1 MLRYHCYFRPHWL
14 WITLPLLLAGLN
26 RQIYSQSINLTQIS
40 TKQGLPGSNIRKLHQ
55 DSIGFIWF
63 GVEAV
68 GLCKYDGIKFKVFD
82 YDPDNPYSISNNFIW
97 DIVSDKRNLW
107 IATENGLNLYYRD
120 KNRFYNF
127 FSDNSGL
134 TDNWVVSLFLD
145 HQKNLWIGTSNGLN
159 KLPKSELEELYMGI
173 GEGDNITSSFKLQ
186 HFLYDDSIT
195 KKFGKIQILHISEDK
210 QRNLWI
216 STDAGVFIVQPETNT
231 IKHLYHKTNS
241 TKGLIHNYVHF
252 TVPYKKDRFLIGT
265 DRGLC
270 LYDPHNNLFKTEV
283 FPEIKKLKLE
293 YKGYYC
299 YFKDSNG
306 TEWLG
311 MSEGIMVIN
320 NNTTKDHFK
329 FISKGVSGLTS
340 KIIRDITEDNSG
352 QIWIGTKYG
361 GLYQLKKHQDIFRTY
376 TIDHVKNK
384 TNRKE
389 DNYILSL
396 FSDSKDN
403 IWIGTK
409 YGGLYKYNY
418 KSGDYESF
426 WIDLDLEN
434 PANSN
439 RIEFIYEDSNND
451 IWTGTLKGL
460 NKLDPR
466 TKQTTLYPFYQI
478 RTILEDKKGNFWI
491 GTQQGLYIFDREKH
505 VFNRFTESSDSDFFQ
520 DSSLIIYTMIED
532 RNSNLWF
539 GTYENGIYLYSNT
552 YNKITHFSYTPDDS
566 SSIQGNMIRDIY
578 EDDEGII
585 WIGTKHNGLNYYLA
599 DKKKFKNL
607 SKTNGLPSNTI
618 YSIQSDYNDN
628 LWIGTHNG
636 LSVYNKKDGAFQ
648 NFDETHGLQS
658 NIFEND
664 AKTMTHN
671 GYLLFGGR
679 QGFNMFDPKNIIVNP
694 HKCQLAIKS
703 VKINNKE
710 ILVDLAKDTSIALK
724 YFQNYIDF
732 DFVLL
737 SFINPSK
744 TTYKYMLEGIDKE
757 WVDAET
763 RNYVSYSDLKHG
775 EYTFRLK
782 GIDADKSGTSNPIN
796 LHIIISPPYWK
807 TNFAKIVYMQ
817 LIIFL
822 IYAVYKIATFRVNYR
837 YRLNESRKEIHQ
849 TMEINEA
856 KLRFFTNI
864 SHELQTPL
872 ALISAP
878 VESLSQ
884 SRSLNEKEKNYVQLI
899 QKNTN
904 RLNQLIEQLLYFR
917 KTQNEVIY
925 LKARKGDI
933 IRFLR
938 EITKP
943 YSAFARQ
950 NQIDFRFT
958 HHEMAIDMWF
968 DPDKIEKI
976 MSNLLMNAFKFTPR
990 GGRVEIIIEQQE
1002 HNTLETQQKIIL
1014 KKDYEKLVYIHVKDT
1029 GKGMSKNDLKNI
1041 FQRYYIASNNKGYRG
1056 TGIGLELTKTLVE
1069 MHGGKIHVD
1078 SELDHGSTFTV
1089 TLFKDSN
1096 HFKKT
1101 NISDEE
1107 IIVGNYISKVD
1118 YLEIYQDTNSMPQ
1131 LPPNKPL
1138 NTDRPLILL
1147 VDDNDELRN
1156 FLGNNL
1162 SEHYNV
1168 ALAKNGKEGFDL
1180 ATKKIPDLIIS
1191 DIIMPEMDGI
1201 SLCKKTKTSPITSHI
1216 PIILLTRKTQIEDK
1230 IKGLQTGAD
1239 DYVGKPFNMQY
1250 LLLRINNL
1258 FHSNK
1263 MLKSQILKKLNEG
1276 KIESEDI
1283 SSYDKNL
1290 LNKYKDAVFQNLS
1303 NADFSVTDLGRIVG
1317 MSRSQLYRKIMAL
1330 TGQSPA
1336 EFIYSYR
1343 LLEAEKLLLKKENS
1357 VMDIAHLTG
1366 FKSSNSFSTVFK
1378 KNYGISPK
1386 EFMEKKQS

>member
-1 MLRYHCYFRPHWL
+1 MPLILTGPNRPVF
-14 WITLPLLLAGLN
+14 
-26 RQIYSQSINLTQIS
+26 SQSISLTQIS

-55 DSIGFIWF
+55 DSVGFIWF

-97 DIVSDKRNLW
+97 DIISDNRNLW
-107 IATENGLNLYYRD
+107 IATENGLNLYYRN

-159 KLPKSELEELYMGI
+159 KILKSDLEELYMKI
-173 GEGDNITSSFKLQ
+173 GQGDNKTGSLKLQ
-186 HFLYDDSIT
+186 HFLYNDSIT
-195 KKFGKIQILHISEDK
+195 EKFGKIQILHINEDG
-210 QRNLWI
+210 QSNLWI
-216 STDAGVFIVQPETNT
+216 STDAGVFIFHPETNA
-231 IKHLYHKTNS
+231 IKHLYHKPNS

-252 TVPYKKDRFLIGT
+252 TVPYAGDRFLIGT

-270 LYDPHNNLFKTEV
+270 LYNQLNNSFKTEV

-299 YFKDSNG
+299 YLKDSNG

-320 NNTTKDHFK
+320 NTTTNEHFK
-329 FISKGVSGLTS
+329 FISKGESGLTS
-340 KIIRDITEDNSG
+340 KTIRDIIEDNSG
-352 QIWIGTKYG
+352 QIWISTKFG
-361 GLYQLKKHQDIFRTY
+361 GLHLFKKYQDIFRTH
-376 TIDHVKNK
+376 TIDHVINK

-389 DNYILSL
+389 DSFILSL
-396 FSDSKDN
+396 LSDSQDN

-409 YGGLYKYNY
+409 FGGLLKYDY
-418 KSGDYESF
+418 KSDTYESF
-426 WIDLDLEN
+426 WIDLELEN

-439 RIEFIYEDSNND
+439 RIEYIYEDSNSD

-460 NKLDPR
+460 NKLNTK
-466 TKQTTLYPFYQI
+466 TKQTTLYPFHQI
-478 RTILEDKKGNFWI
+478 RSILEDKEGNFWI
-491 GTQQGLYIFDREKH
+491 GTERGLYIFDREKH
-505 VFNRFTESSDSDFFQ
+505 VFERFSESSNANFFQ
-520 DSSLIIYTMIED
+520 DSGLIVYTMIED
-532 RNSNLWF
+532 RSSNLWF
-539 GTYENGIYLYSNT
+539 GTYENGIYLYSDS
-552 YNKITHFSYTPDDS
+552 YDKITHFSHISNDS
-566 SSIQGNMIRDIY
+566 SSISGNMIRDIY
-578 EDDEGII
+578 EDEDGII

-607 SKTNGLPSNTI
+607 SKSNGLPSNTI

-628 LWIGTHNG
+628 IWIGTHNG
-636 LSVYNKKDGAFQ
+636 LSIYDKKNATFQ

-664 AKTMTHN
+664 AKTKTHT
-671 GYLLFGGR
+671 GYLLFGGS
-679 QGFNMFDPKNIIVNP
+679 QGFNMFNPNTININL

-703 VKINNKE
+703 VKVNNKE

-732 DFVLL
+732 EFVLL

-744 TTYKYMLEGIDKE
+744 TTYKYMLEGVDKE
-757 WVDAET
+757 WVEAET
-763 RNYVSYSDLKHG
+763 RNYVSYSDLADG

-782 GIDADKSGTSNPIN
+782 GIDADKSSTSQPIN

-807 TNFAKIVYMQ
+807 TSFAKIIYIQ
-817 LIIFL
+817 LIILL
-822 IYAVYKIATFRVNYR
+822 IYFVYKIATFRANYR
-837 YRLNESRKEIHQ
+837 YRLNESRKVIQQ

-864 SHELQTPL
+864 SHELQSPL

-884 SRSLNEKEKNYVQLI
+884 SSNLNETERNYVQLI

-904 RLNQLIEQLLYFR
+904 RLIRLIEQLLYFR

-925 LKARKGDI
+925 LKAMQGDI
-933 IRFLR
+933 ISFLS

-950 NQIDFRFT
+950 NQIDFKLT
-958 HHEMAIDMWF
+958 YNEKIINMWF

-976 MSNLLMNAFKFTPR
+976 ISNLLMNAFKFTPR
-990 GGRVEIIIEQQE
+990 GGSVEIIIEQQE
-1002 HNTLETQQKIIL
+1002 QNTLDNQQKIIR
-1014 KKDYEKLVYIHVKDT
+1014 KKDYEKLVHIHVKDT
-1029 GKGMSKNDLKNI
+1029 GKGMSKNELKNI
-1041 FQRYYIASNNKGYRG
+1041 FQRYYIASNNQEYRG

-1078 SELDHGSTFTV
+1078 SKLDHGSTFTV
-1089 TLFKDSN
+1089 TLFKGSS
-1096 HFKKT
+1096 HLKKN
-1101 NISDEE
+1101 NISNEE
-1107 IIVGNYISKVD
+1107 IIAGNYVSKVD
-1118 YLEIYQDTNSMPQ
+1118 YLEICQDTDLAPQ
-1131 LPPNKPL
+1131 LFVHKSSNIDK
-1138 NTDRPLILL
+1138 PLILV

-1168 ALAKNGKEGFDL
+1168 VLAKNGREGFDL

-1201 SLCKKTKTSPITSHI
+1201 SLCQKTKTSLITSHI
-1216 PIILLTRKTQIEDK
+1216 PTILLTRKTQIEDK

-1263 MLKSQILKKLNEG
+1263 MLKSQILKELNEG
-1276 KIESEDI
+1276 KIESENI
-1283 SSYDKNL
+1283 SSYDRNL
-1290 LNKYKDAVFQNLS
+1290 LNKCKDAVFQNLS
-1303 NADFSVTDLGRIVG
+1303 NADFCVTDLGKIVG
-1317 MSRSQLYRKIMAL
+1317 MSRSQLYRKITAL
-1330 TGQSPA
+1330 TDQSPA

-1343 LLEAEKLLLKKENS
+1343 LFEAENLLLKKENS

-1378 KNYGISPK
+1378 KKYGISPK